1 MKEIHSFS
9 KTNLQTPKVVQTFD
23 CFVKTNDGNILID
36 TMSGLWCS
44 PLGYSNINI
53 KNSINLQLTINPY
66 SSNFLGYNNEIS
78 EQYCERLCNVTK
90 MDRVYLTNS
99 GSSAVETA
107 IKIATVVS
115 GKNSCVVAKHSYH
128 GSTVLSASASDQSI
142 NNWPTIQEPLTTYKF
157 GNSTELEELLNKD
170 IGFVLVEPVVGAGGV
185 YEHKP
190 KTFELLTKYQQRG
203 GIVIFDEVVTGFGK
217 TGEWFAKDK
226 YNFNPDILVL
236 GKAMSNGYFPLAACC
251 VTDNIFDNIKFF
263 NHGFTF
269 SGHPVGS
276 AAGLAL
282 LDELTTFDHSTF
294 NKTIVH
300 EKIKEHRIV
309 GCMGAVEFNKK
320 TDAIRFKRDMRAQ
333 GYILEE
339 ASENINSV
347 CYCLPYIFDNDDFAK
362 FINCIESVINE

>member
-1 MKEIHSFS
+1 MREIHSFS
-9 KTNLQTPKVVQTFD
+9 KTHLSTPKVIRTFD
-23 CFVKTNDGNILID
+23 FFVETTDGSLFKD

-44 PLGYSNINI
+44 PLGYSNTNI
-53 KNSINLQLTINPY
+53 KNAINQQLTINPY
-66 SSNFLGYNNEIS
+66 SSNCLGTNNEIS
-78 EQYCERLCNVTK
+78 EEYCEKLCAFTK

-115 GKNSCVVAKHSYH
+115 GKNTCVVAKHSYH

-142 NNWPTIQEPLTTYKF
+142 NNWPTINEPLTSYKF
-157 GNSTELEELLNKD
+157 SNSAELKELLEKD
-170 IGFVLVEPVVGAGGV
+170 IGFVLIEPVVGAGGV
-185 YEHKP
+185 YEHETE
-190 KTFELLTKYQQRG
+190 TFNLLKKYQKQG

-217 TGEWFAKDK
+217 TGHWFAKDK
-226 YNFNPDILVL
+226 YNFNPDIIVL

-251 VTDNIFDNIKFF
+251 VTNNIFDNIKFF

-282 LDELTTFDHSTF
+282 LDELNTFDHSRF
-294 NKTIVH
+294 NKPLVH

-309 GCMGAVEFNKK
+309 GCMGAIEFNKK
-320 TDAIRFKRDMRAQ
+320 TDAIRFKRNMRQ
-333 GYILEE
+333 VGYILEE

-347 CYCLPYIFDNDDFAK
+347 CYCLPYIFKESDFEEFRSVMGQIIND
-362 FINCIESVINE
+362 

>member
-9 KTNLQTPKVVQTFD
+9 KTNLSAQKVTRTFD
-23 CFVKTNDGNILID
+23 FLFETTDGKIYKD

-44 PLGYSNINI
+44 PLGYSNTNI
-53 KNSINLQLTINPY
+53 KNAINRQLTINPY
-66 SSNFLGYNNEIS
+66 SSNFLGTSNEIS
-78 EQYCERLCNVTK
+78 EEYCEKLCRITK
-90 MDRVYLTNS
+90 MDKVYLTNS

-115 GKNSCVVAKHSYH
+115 GKNTCIVAKHSYH

-142 NNWPTIQEPLTTYKF
+142 NSWPVITEPLVTYKF
-157 GNSTELEELLNKD
+157 SNSNELKELLEKD
-170 IGFVLVEPVVGAGGV
+170 IGFVLIEPVIGAGGV
-185 YEHKP
+185 YEHEP
-190 KTFELLTKYQQRG
+190 KTFELLKQYQQQG
-203 GIVIFDEVVTGFGK
+203 GIVIFDEIVTGFGK
-217 TGEWFAKDK
+217 TGEWFAKDT

-236 GKAMSNGYFPLAACC
+236 GKAISNGYFPLAACC
-251 VTDNIFDNIKFF
+251 VTNNIFDNIKFF

-282 LDELTTFDHSTF
+282 LDELNTFDHSRF
-294 NKTIVH
+294 NNPLVH

-309 GCMGAVEFNKK
+309 GCMGAIEFNKK
-320 TDAIRFKRDMRAQ
+320 TDAIRFKHNMRHK

-347 CYCLPYIFDNDDFAK
+347 CYCLPYIFNDEVFK
-362 FINCIESVINE
+362 EFIFSIGQVLND